1 MAKQHA
7 WATATLFATLNMAKS
22 ETKYPYNLARLII
35 PQDKNGRPNLNARWS
50 ISFWIWSEIKNK
62 KIRKVLDYDINQ
74 FKTIKERKAKAAEY
88 IKAIDELL
96 KEGHVIGKDKERAE
110 VSFTPRRDRDTL
122 TLSQAIDNYIA
133 ENKTSLSPNTIRG
146 YRNLNNVLSEWLE
159 HTGITGI
166 RLLDFN
172 PEAAK
177 AFFNYLKLERK
188 VPRNGVEDVGVS
200 NKTFNNYHTN
210 LNRIY
215 NALVEDGTIKKK
227 HNPIQKI
234 KRKKKTASTRHV
246 PYTTEQ
252 LKQIKELILKKGDKQ
267 LYLFINFIYYTA
279 ARPGRELR
287 LMQVKD
293 ILEDTIY
300 IAADRSKVDEGRHAS
315 IPPPLE
321 ELIQEHGLR
330 NYPPDYYVFTRYQ
343 QPGQKAAGKE
353 YFWER
358 HRKVLEELGLTD
370 REYSMYGYKHTGNIN
385 LYQATKDLIA
395 IKEQNGHTSLDQ
407 TYNYMV
413 KLGQIR
419 KSEVYRQF
427 PEFGK

>member
-1 MAKQHA
+1 
-7 WATATLFATLNMAKS
+7 MAKS
-22 ETKYPYNLARLII
+22 ATKAPYNLAKLII
-35 PQDKNGRPNLNARWS
+35 PQTENGKPNLDARWS
-50 ISFWIWSEIKNK
+50 VSFWVWSEIKNK
-62 KIRKVLDYDINQ
+62 KVRIIRDYNINQ
-74 FKTIKERKAKAAEY
+74 FKTVRERKARASEVIEAVN
-88 IKAIDELL
+88 ELL
-96 KEGHVIGKDKERAE
+96 KEGYVIAKDKPLPEITFE
-110 VSFTPRRDRDTL
+110 PTVDRDNLKL
-122 TLSQAIDNYIA
+122 TEAITNYIE
-133 ENKTSLSPNTIRG
+133 ENRTSLSPNTIRG
-146 YRNLNNVLSEWLE
+146 YRNLNNVLTEWLE
-159 HTGITGI
+159 YNAIAGI
-166 RLLDFN
+166 RLIDFN
-172 PEAAK
+172 QDAAK

-188 VPRNGVEDVGVS
+188 VDRNGVEEVGVS
-200 NKTFNNYHTN
+200 NKTYNNYHTN

-234 KRKKKTASTRHV
+234 KRKKKTVSTQHV
-246 PYTTEQ
+246 PYTTDQ
-252 LKQIKELILKKGDKQ
+252 LREIKKLILMKGDKQ
-267 LYLFINFIYYTA
+267 LFLFVSFIYYTA

-315 IPPPLE
+315 IPPALE

-330 NYPPDYYVFTRYQ
+330 SYPPDYYVFTRYQ
-343 QPGQKAAGKE
+343 EPGLKPVGKE

-370 REYSMYGYKHTGNIN
+370 QEYSMYGYKHTGNIQ

-413 KLGQIR
+413 RLGQIR
-419 KSEVYRQF
+419 KVEVYRQF
-427 PEFGK
+427 PRFGE